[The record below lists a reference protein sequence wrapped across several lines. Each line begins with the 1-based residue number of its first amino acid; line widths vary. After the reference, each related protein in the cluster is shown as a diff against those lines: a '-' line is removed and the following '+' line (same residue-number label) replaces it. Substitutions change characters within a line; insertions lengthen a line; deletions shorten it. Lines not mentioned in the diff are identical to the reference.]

1 MPVFGKYEYVVINT
15 PHLLFLL
22 FFLNVMFC
30 CERIEDRFVLT
41 CIDEYPY
48 DKLVSP
54 SSPIVIDPDLYKK
67 KIEEAIRAG
76 RE

>member
-1 MPVFGKYEYVVINT
+1 
-15 PHLLFLL
+15 
-22 FFLNVMFC
+22 MFC

-67 KIEEAIRAG
+67 KIVEAIRAD
-76 RE
+76 RDYFIINS